1 MCKFCS
7 NQDNTKS
14 KFRLFDIK
22 PIPFF
27 IPSKSFA
34 YSSGPQET
42 PDISTQTIRPQETPD
57 TSTQTI
63 RSQETLDTSTQT
75 TRPQET
81 PDTSTQT
88 IRSQETL
95 DTSTQTIRSQETPDT
110 STQTIRFQET
120 PDISTQT
127 IRPQE
132 TPDTSTQT
140 IRSKKNTGISAKSS
154 KNQKSS
160 RVLLKLSDTFNTS
173 LTSKKFILL
182 QDNSQLLLNQKESYY
197 QIDTSNNIEEIK
209 IEIKKLLYDYQLINL
224 YIVLFLEG
232 IHIKGFI
239 LHISEELVT
248 IIGPNLKVE
257 SNSADNIIESPNR
270 ITIKIEMIQAI
281 GDAETPLKLR

>member
-7 NQDNTKS
+7 KQDNTKF

-34 YSSGPQET
+34 YSSDSVGSSHA
-42 PDISTQTIRPQETPD
+42 STETIRPQESPHV
-57 TSTQTI
+57 ST
-63 RSQETLDTSTQT
+63 E
-75 TRPQET
+75 
-81 PDTSTQT
+81 
-88 IRSQETL
+88 
-95 DTSTQTIRSQETPDT
+95 
-110 STQTIRFQET
+110 
-120 PDISTQT
+120 T

-132 TPDTSTQT
+132 SPHVSTETIRPQGSPHVSTETIRPQGSPHASTETIRPQESSHVSTETIRPQGSLCASKKTS
-140 IRSKKNTGISAKSS
+140 RSKKNSGTSAKSS
-154 KNQKSS
+154 KIQKSS
-160 RVLLKLSDTFNTS
+160 RVLLKLSDTFDTP
-173 LTSKKFILL
+173 LTFKKFILS
-182 QDNSQLLLNQKESYY
+182 QDDSQLLFNRKESYY
-197 QIDTSNNIEEIK
+197 QIDTSNNIEKIT
-209 IEIKKLLYDYQLINL
+209 IEIKKLLYDYQLTNL

-281 GDAETPLKLR
+281 GDAGTPLSS

>member
-1 MCKFCS
+1 MCKFCL

-34 YSSGPQET
+34 YSSE
-42 PDISTQTIRPQETPD
+42 PQETPD
-57 TSTQTI
+57 TSTQII
-63 RSQETLDTSTQT
+63 RFQE
-75 TRPQET
+75 P

-88 IRSQETL
+88 IRFQEP
-95 DTSTQTIRSQETPDT
+95 PDT

-120 PDISTQT
+120 ADTSTQIIRSQETSETSTQT
-127 IRPQE
+127 IRFQE
-132 TPDTSTQT
+132 TPDTSTQI
-140 IRSKKNTGISAKSS
+140 IRSQETRDTSIQTIISQKNSGISAKSS
-154 KNQKSS
+154 KTQKPS

-173 LTSKKFILL
+173 LTSKKFILS
-182 QDNSQLLLNQKESYY
+182 QDNSQLLLNQKESYH

-209 IEIKKLLYDYQLINL
+209 IEIKKLLYDYQLINS

-270 ITIKIEMIQAI
+270 ITIKVEMIQAI
-281 GDAETPLKLR
+281 GDAETPISS